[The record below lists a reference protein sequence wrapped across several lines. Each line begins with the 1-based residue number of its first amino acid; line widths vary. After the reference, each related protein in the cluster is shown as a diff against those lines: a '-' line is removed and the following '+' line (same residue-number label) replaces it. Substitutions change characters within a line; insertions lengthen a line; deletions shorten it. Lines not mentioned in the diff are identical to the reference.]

1 VGRNR
6 TILRKHSC
14 HVRVRAGRERRVRAR
29 RNDGAPRA
37 RPSTDASRRH
47 SRGGPRHLAPLLQ
60 RIKSAVVTVAITDRP
75 IRERNSALGKDQ
87 RAQRSTRT
95 QDLPAGRQ
103 IRASGSGVIID
114 AQAGLILT
122 NSRVIKGADQVI
134 VTLADE
140 REVIAT
146 RVSSD
151 PSTDVAVLKIQ
162 TENLTEM
169 PIGNSDALQ
178 VGDFVLAIGNPFQI
192 GQTVTSGI
200 VSGLHRTKV
209 GIEEY
214 EDFIQTDAA
223 IYPGNSGGALVN
235 LRGELMGINTA
246 FINASNSHAG
256 VGFAIPINMARTIAD
271 QLLKYGEVRRG
282 RLGITFADATGPRN
296 RSMTL
301 AAAAVAP
308 VVVKVD
314 KGSPAEGAGLRP
326 GDVISEFARTSVRST
341 SDLHNRMGFL
351 SVGEIA
357 ELTILREGR
366 PMVIRATIAD
376 EQKATR
382 LNQTRK

>member
-1 VGRNR
+1 MTMKIAMINS
-6 TILRKHSC
+6 LL
-14 HVRVRAGRERRVRAR
+14 
-29 RNDGAPRA
+29 GAMALGLAVTSVNALAQASIRLPVEQLGA
-37 RPSTDASRRH
+37 VPS
-47 SRGGPRHLAPLLQ
+47 LAPLLQ

-75 IRERNSALGKDQ
+75 IRERNSALGKDK
-87 RAQRSTRT
+87 RAPRSTRM
-95 QDLPAGRQ
+95 QDLAAGRQ

-114 AQAGLILT
+114 AEAGLILT
-122 NSRVIKGADQVI
+122 NSHVIKGGDQII

-140 REVIAT
+140 RELIAT
-146 RVSSD
+146 RVGSD

-162 TENLTEM
+162 AENLTEM
-169 PIGNSDALQ
+169 PIGNSDALE

-256 VGFAIPINMARTIAD
+256 AGFAIPINMARTIAD

-282 RLGITFADATGPRN
+282 WLGITFADAIGPRN
-296 RSMTL
+296 RSVTL

-314 KGSPAEGAGLRP
+314 TGSPAEGAGLKP
-326 GDVISEFARTSVRST
+326 GDLICEFARTSVRST

-351 SVGEIA
+351 SVGEIT

-376 EQKATR
+376 EQKARR
-382 LNQTRK
+382 LTQAGK